1 MDIFFEIVGWA
12 GTVTILVG
20 YFLLSIGKI
29 SNGRMYQWFNLVGAL
44 GLLIN
49 GVVHSAW
56 PSAILN
62 VVWSAI
68 ALFALIQLARKRPV
82 NTDETA
88 SAHSAII

>member
-1 MDIFFEIVGWA
+1 MNIVFEVIGWA
-12 GTVTILVG
+12 GTVVILSA

-62 VVWSAI
+62 VVWSGI
-68 ALFALIQLARKRPV
+68 ALFALVQLARKRRASPA
-82 NTDETA
+82 DTA
-88 SAHSAII
+88 STPGATI